1 MKLVTQIYLDISEEK
16 SVRARN
22 IICDDD
28 AIVWL
33 GHAYKKQDYRSF
45 L

>member
-1 MKLVTQIYLDISEEK
+1 MKLLTQIQLNISEEK

-33 GHAYKKQDYRSF
+33 GYAYKTQY